1 MRMLERLSVR
11 DFALIDSAE
20 VEFDGGLVLFTGETG
35 AGKSL
40 IVGALGFLFGGRGD
54 SAAIREGAEECSV
67 SATLG
72 VSGNA
77 AAIKWLAD
85 HDIPGEGG
93 EVLLRRGLRANGRSY
108 AYIQNRAVSRAD
120 LAEFTALVADIHG
133 QHEHQSLLDPG
144 SHLILLDSFA
154 ELGPARE
161 EYFAAYES
169 WTARVREYRKRL
181 AEAERRE
188 REQEFLAFAVK
199 EIQAAKIKP
208 NEDDELMGEEKI
220 LSQHEK
226 LFAAASEASSALSA
240 RGADQSGVLDGL
252 RKARNSLG
260 TAAEIDAR
268 LKELSARLDEAFIEV
283 EDIAQGASLYCE
295 GLRFDPGR
303 LEDIES
309 RLAELRRLKKKYGPS
324 LADVLARAHRDAA
337 AIEEFSS
344 WTDDKPRLEREIA
357 SLKARAIELAE
368 ALSAR
373 RKDAAL
379 KFSGCIEAILSKLGM
394 PHARL
399 PILIQSAMNEAGKLM
414 LSPDG
419 MDRLEFM
426 IAPNLGEAPK
436 PLARIAS
443 GGELSRVALA
453 IKAVLSSKD
462 TVDTLIFDEIDTG
475 IGGEVAADVGAYLK
489 EVSAFRQVLC
499 VTHLASIAAR
509 AKQHYRVLK
518 RVEEGRTVTRIDLLE
533 GHERET
539 EIARMLAGDKEGAT
553 SLAHAADLIKRS
565 SAG

>member
-1 MRMLERLSVR
+1 MLERLSVR

-20 VEFDGGLVLFTGETG
+20 VEFSDGLVLFTGETG

-54 SAAIREGAEECSV
+54 STAIREGAEECSV

-77 AAIKWLAD
+77 AAMKWLAD
-85 HDIPGEGG
+85 HDIPSEGG
-93 EVLLRRGLRANGRSY
+93 EALLRRGLRANGRSY

-133 QHEHQSLLDPG
+133 QHEHQSLLDPE
-144 SHLILLDSFA
+144 SHLKLLDSYA
-154 ELGPARE
+154 DLGPARE
-161 EYFAAYES
+161 EYRAAYES

-181 AEAERRE
+181 SEAERRE
-188 REQEFLAFAVK
+188 REQEFLSFTVK
-199 EIQAAKIKP
+199 EILAAKIKP
-208 NEDDELMGEEKI
+208 REDDELAQEEKI

-226 LFAAASEASSALSA
+226 LFAAASDASSGLSA
-240 RGADQSGVLDGL
+240 RGADQQGAMESL
-252 RKARNSLG
+252 RRARNSLAS
-260 TAAEIDAR
+260 AAEIDGKLR
-268 LKELSARLDEAFIEV
+268 ELSARLDDAYIEI
-283 EDIAQGASLYCE
+283 EDIAQGVGLYCE

-324 LADVLARAHRDAA
+324 LDDVLVRAQRDAA

-344 WTDDKPRLEREIA
+344 WTEEKPRLEREIA
-357 SLKARAIELAE
+357 GLKARAIELAE
-368 ALSAR
+368 ALSAS
-373 RKDAAL
+373 RKKAAL
-379 KFSGCIEAILSKLGM
+379 QFSRSIEEILTKLGM
-394 PHARL
+394 PHAQL
-399 PILIQSAMNEAGKLM
+399 PISVQPAMNEAGKLM
-414 LSPDG
+414 LSPSG
-419 MDRLEFM
+419 MDRIEFI
-426 IAPNLGEAPK
+426 IAPNVGETPK

-509 AKQHYRVLK
+509 AAQHYQVSK
-518 RVEEGRTVTRIDLLE
+518 RVEEGRTVTRIDLLV

-539 EIARMLAGDKEGAT
+539 EIARMLAGDKDGAA
-553 SLAHAADLIKRS
+553 SLAHAAELIKRS

>member
-1 MRMLERLSVR
+1 MLERLSVR

-54 SAAIREGAEECSV
+54 SALIREGAEECSV

-72 VSGNA
+72 VSINA
-77 AAIKWLAD
+77 EAMKWLAG
-85 HDIPGEGG
+85 HDIPSECG

-108 AYIQNRAVSRAD
+108 AYIQNQAVSRAD

-133 QHEHQSLLDPG
+133 QHEHQSLLDPD
-144 SHLILLDSFA
+144 SHLVLLDSYA
-154 ELGPARE
+154 DLGPARE
-161 EYFAAYES
+161 EYRTAYEA

-188 REQEFLAFAVK
+188 REQEFLAFTVK
-199 EIQAAKIKP
+199 EIQAAKIKL
-208 NEDDELMGEEKI
+208 NEDDELMQEEKI

-226 LFAAASEASSALSA
+226 LFASVNDAASGLSA
-240 RGADQSGVLDGL
+240 RGADQQCATDSL
-252 RKARNSLG
+252 RKARNSLHM
-260 TAAEIDAR
+260 AAEIDGK
-268 LKELSARLDEAFIEV
+268 LKELAARLDGAYIEI
-283 EDIAQGASLYCE
+283 EDIAQGVSVYRE

-303 LEDIES
+303 LEEIES
-309 RLAELRRLKKKYGPS
+309 RLAELRRLKKKYGPA
-324 LADVLARAHRDAA
+324 LADVLARAQRDAE

-344 WTDDKPRLEREIA
+344 WTDEKPRLEREIS

-368 ALSAR
+368 ALSVR
-373 RKDAAL
+373 RKEAAL
-379 KFSGCIEAILSKLGM
+379 HFSNSIEAILKKLGM
-394 PHARL
+394 PHAQL
-399 PILIQSAMNEAGKLM
+399 PVSVNPAVNESGKLM
-414 LSPDG
+414 LSPSG
-419 MDRLEFM
+419 MDRIEFI
-426 IAPNLGEAPK
+426 IAPNVGEAPK

-499 VTHLASIAAR
+499 VTHLASIAAF
-509 AKQHYRVLK
+509 AKQHYRVSK

-539 EIARMLAGDKEGAT
+539 EIARMLAGDKDGAV
-553 SLAHAADLIKRS
+553 SLAHAAELIKRS

>member
-1 MRMLERLSVR
+1 MLERLSVR

-54 SAAIREGAEECSV
+54 SALIREGAEECSV

-72 VSGNA
+72 VSRNA
-77 AAIKWLAD
+77 EAMKWLTD
-85 HDIPGEGG
+85 HDIPSEGG
-93 EVLLRRGLRANGRSY
+93 EVLLRRGLRVNGRSY
-108 AYIQNRAVSRAD
+108 AYIQSHAVSRAD

-133 QHEHQSLLDPG
+133 QHEHQSLLNSDM
-144 SHLILLDSFA
+144 HLRLLDSYA
-154 ELGPARE
+154 DLGPARE
-161 EYFAAYES
+161 EYRTAYEA
-169 WTARVREYRKRL
+169 WTAMIREYRKRM

-188 REQEFLAFAVK
+188 REQEFLAFTVK
-199 EIQAAKIKP
+199 EIQAAKIKLS
-208 NEDDELMGEEKI
+208 EDDELMQEEKI

-226 LFAAASEASSALSA
+226 LFASVNDAASGLSA
-240 RGADQSGVLDGL
+240 RGADQQSAMDSL
-252 RKARNSLG
+252 RKAQNSLDS
-260 TAAEIDAR
+260 AAEIDGK
-268 LKELSARLDEAFIEV
+268 LKELAARLDGAYIEI
-283 EDIAQGASLYCE
+283 EDIAQGVSLYRE

-303 LEDIES
+303 LEEIES
-309 RLAELRRLKKKYGPS
+309 RLAELRRLKKKYGPT
-324 LADVLARAHRDAA
+324 LAEVLARLQRDAD

-344 WTDDKPRLEREIA
+344 WTDEKPRLEREIA
-357 SLKARAIELAE
+357 GLKARAIELAE

-373 RKDAAL
+373 RKEAAL
-379 KFSGCIEAILSKLGM
+379 HFSKNIEAILAKLGM
-394 PHARL
+394 PQAQL
-399 PILIQSAMNEAGKLM
+399 PVSVSPAMNEAGKLM
-414 LSPDG
+414 LSPSG
-419 MDRLEFM
+419 MDRVEFI
-426 IAPNLGEAPK
+426 IAPNVGEAPK

-499 VTHLASIAAR
+499 VTHLASIAAF
-509 AKQHYRVLK
+509 AEQHYRVSK

-533 GHERET
+533 EHERET
-539 EIARMLAGDKEGAT
+539 EIARMLAGDKDGAV
-553 SLAHAADLIKRS
+553 SLAHAAELIKRS

>member
-1 MRMLERLSVR
+1 MLERLSVR

-20 VEFDGGLVLFTGETG
+20 VELSDGLVLFTGETG

-54 SAAIREGAEECSV
+54 STAIREGAEECSV

-72 VSGNA
+72 VSRNA
-77 AAIKWLAD
+77 AAMKWLAD

-93 EVLLRRGLRANGRSY
+93 EAILRRGLRANGRSY

-133 QHEHQSLLDPG
+133 QHEHQSLLDPER
-144 SHLILLDSFA
+144 HLTLLDSYA
-154 ELGPARE
+154 DLGPARE
-161 EYFAAYES
+161 EYRAAYES
-169 WTARVREYRKRL
+169 WATRVGEYRKRL
-181 AEAERRE
+181 SEAERHG
-188 REQEFLAFAVK
+188 REQEFLSFTVK
-199 EIQAAKIKP
+199 EILAAKLKP
-208 NEDDELMGEEKI
+208 REDDELTQEEKI

-226 LFAAASEASSALSA
+226 LFAAASDASSGLSA
-240 RGADQSGVLDGL
+240 RGADRQGAMENL
-252 RKARNSLG
+252 RRARNSLAS
-260 TAAEIDAR
+260 AAEIDGKLR
-268 LKELSARLDEAFIEV
+268 ELSARLDGAYIEI
-283 EDIAQGASLYCE
+283 EDIAQGVGLYCE

-324 LADVLARAHRDAA
+324 LEEVMARAQRDAA

-344 WTDDKPRLEREIA
+344 WTEEKPRLEREIA
-357 SLKARAIELAE
+357 GLKARAIELAE
-368 ALSAR
+368 ALSAS
-373 RKDAAL
+373 RKKAAL
-379 KFSGCIEAILSKLGM
+379 LFSRNIEEILTKLGM
-394 PHARL
+394 PHAQL
-399 PILIQSAMNEAGKLM
+399 PISVQPAMNEAGKLM
-414 LSPDG
+414 LSPSG
-419 MDRLEFM
+419 MDRVEFI
-426 IAPNLGEAPK
+426 IAPNIGETPK

-453 IKAVLSSKD
+453 IKAVISSKD

-499 VTHLASIAAR
+499 VTHLASIAAC
-509 AKQHYRVLK
+509 AAQHYRVSK
-518 RVEEGRTVTRIDLLE
+518 RVEEGRTVTRIDLLV

-539 EIARMLAGDKEGAT
+539 EIARMLAGDKDGAA
-553 SLAHAADLIKRS
+553 SLAHAAELIKRS

>member
-1 MRMLERLSVR
+1 MLERLSVR

-54 SAAIREGAEECSV
+54 SALIREGAEECSV

-72 VSGNA
+72 VSRNA
-77 AAIKWLAD
+77 EAMKWLTD
-85 HDIPGEGG
+85 HDIPSEGG
-93 EVLLRRGLRANGRSY
+93 EVLLRRGLRVNGRSY
-108 AYIQNRAVSRAD
+108 AYIQSHAVSRAD

-133 QHEHQSLLDPG
+133 QHEHQSLLNSDM
-144 SHLILLDSFA
+144 HLRLLDSYA
-154 ELGPARE
+154 DLGPARE
-161 EYFAAYES
+161 EYRTAYEA
-169 WTARVREYRKRL
+169 WTAMIREYRKRM

-188 REQEFLAFAVK
+188 REQEFLAFTVK
-199 EIQAAKIKP
+199 EIQAAKIKLS
-208 NEDDELMGEEKI
+208 EDDELMQEEKI

-226 LFAAASEASSALSA
+226 LFASVNDAASGLSA
-240 RGADQSGVLDGL
+240 RGADQQSAMDSL
-252 RKARNSLG
+252 RKAQNSLDS
-260 TAAEIDAR
+260 AAEIDGK
-268 LKELSARLDEAFIEV
+268 LKELAARLDGAYIEI
-283 EDIAQGASLYCE
+283 EDIAQGVSLYRE

-303 LEDIES
+303 LEEIES
-309 RLAELRRLKKKYGPS
+309 RLAELRRLKKKYGPT
-324 LADVLARAHRDAA
+324 LAEVLARLQRDAD

-344 WTDDKPRLEREIA
+344 WTDEKPRLEREIA

-373 RKDAAL
+373 RKEAAL
-379 KFSGCIEAILSKLGM
+379 HFSKNIEAILAKLGM
-394 PHARL
+394 PQAQL
-399 PILIQSAMNEAGKLM
+399 PVSVSPAMNEAGKLM
-414 LSPDG
+414 LSLSG
-419 MDRLEFM
+419 MDRVEFI
-426 IAPNLGEAPK
+426 IAPNVGEAPK

-499 VTHLASIAAR
+499 VTHLASIAAF
-509 AKQHYRVLK
+509 AEQHYRVSK

-539 EIARMLAGDKEGAT
+539 EIARMLAGDKDGAV
-553 SLAHAADLIKRS
+553 SLAHAAELIKRS